1 MKKIK
6 IKYDSVITIENIEC
20 IYKKIKR
27 NVRNKN
33 KIILFEDYYSSNIS
47 KVYEVLKN
55 KSYDGGK
62 YYLFSIYEP
71 KKRLIMNQ
79 GMNDKIINHFISEY
93 YLRNLEKS
101 MINSNV
107 ATRKGKGTK
116 LGVTLLKKYF
126 NELKNKNF
134 YILKCDIEKYFYSI
148 SHRKLK
154 EMLEKKYKDC
164 DILVLLNQVIDS
176 FNHSYVKEYC
186 KKNNFYYKN
195 GYGLPIG

>member
-71 KKRLIMNQ
+71 KKRLIMSQ

-107 ATRKGKGTK
+107 ATRKEKGTK
-116 LGVTLLKKYF
+116 LGVTLLKKYL

-186 KKNNFYYKN
+186 IKNDFYYRN

>member
-71 KKRLIMNQ
+71 KKRLIMSQ
-79 GMNDKIINHFISEY
+79 GMNDKIINHFISE
-93 YLRNLEKS
+93 
-101 MINSNV
+101 
-107 ATRKGKGTK
+107 
-116 LGVTLLKKYF
+116 
-126 NELKNKNF
+126 
-134 YILKCDIEKYFYSI
+134 
-148 SHRKLK
+148 
-154 EMLEKKYKDC
+154 
-164 DILVLLNQVIDS
+164 
-176 FNHSYVKEYC
+176 
-186 KKNNFYYKN
+186 
-195 GYGLPIG
+195 

>member
-55 KSYDGGK
+55 KTYDGGK

-71 KKRLIMNQ
+71 KKRLIMSQ

-93 YLRNLEKS
+93 YLRDLEKS

-116 LGVTLLKKYF
+116 LGVTLLKKYLSSL
-126 NELKNKNF
+126 ELSLNHKTCMIPKREGLSFLGYRFEIKSNQVVVSMSNQNKRRVRKHGKKKYLG
-134 YILKCDIEKYFYSI
+134 YIKIIDK
-148 SHRKLK
+148 
-154 EMLEKKYKDC
+154 KKYKRW
-164 DILVLLNQVIDS
+164 
-176 FNHSYVKEYC
+176 
-186 KKNNFYYKN
+186 KK
-195 GYGLPIG
+195 

>member
-55 KSYDGGK
+55 KTYDGGK

-71 KKRLIMNQ
+71 KKRLIMSQ

-93 YLRNLEKS
+93 YLRDLEKS

-116 LGVTLLKKYF
+116 LGVTLLKKYLSSL
-126 NELKNKNF
+126 ELSLNHKTCMISKREGLSFLGYRFEIKSNQVVVSMSNQNKRRVRKHGKKKYLG
-134 YILKCDIEKYFYSI
+134 YIKIIDK
-148 SHRKLK
+148 
-154 EMLEKKYKDC
+154 KKYKRW
-164 DILVLLNQVIDS
+164 
-176 FNHSYVKEYC
+176 
-186 KKNNFYYKN
+186 KK
-195 GYGLPIG
+195 